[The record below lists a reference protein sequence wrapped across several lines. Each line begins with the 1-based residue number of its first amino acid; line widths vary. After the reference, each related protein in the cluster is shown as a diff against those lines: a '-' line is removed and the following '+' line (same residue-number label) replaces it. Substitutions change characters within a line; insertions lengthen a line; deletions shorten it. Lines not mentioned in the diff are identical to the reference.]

1 MCIQT
6 VVSLQNKCVEGK
18 QEVGGFMV
26 DMSDLLL
33 VQNCLTIVIQR
44 PWCFIEQGALLALL
58 STGWFQEW
66 VWPQYHNQNF
76 FIIIKLK

>member
-44 PWCFIEQGALLALL
+44 P
-58 STGWFQEW
+58 
-66 VWPQYHNQNF
+66 
-76 FIIIKLK
+76 